1 MRTDFL
7 KCWILLCDALNLD
20 TEIEEIKNLC
30 NKYSYSELQR
40 NSREIITKK
49 RINECYMPWLGIYP
63 SRKESKES
71 KEKKDKREP
80 QSVEFGPDL

>member
-1 MRTDFL
+1 
-7 KCWILLCDALNLD
+7 
-20 TEIEEIKNLC
+20 
-30 NKYSYSELQR
+30 
-40 NSREIITKK
+40 
-49 RINECYMPWLGIYP
+49 MPWLGIYP